1 MLVHCSYLIYFFY
14 VFYRKVGKVL
24 FTIEAKLWN
33 GDNTY
38 DEVRDII
45 APITMISSAALS
57 GARGLAAMAS
67 GHAAEEMKN
76 RGQQTFSMGKVL
88 IPEECPEE
96 TQKVIKVWITDC
108 AVRGHGF
115 FMGSDRIPSL
125 WKVVRLL
132 LYFTKKIFEKL

>member
-1 MLVHCSYLIYFFY
+1 MV
-14 VFYRKVGKVL
+14 YRKVGKVL
-24 FTIEAKLWN
+24 FTVEAKLWN
-33 GDNTY
+33 GDNAY

-76 RGQQTFSMGKVL
+76 RGPQTFSMGKVL

-115 FMGSDRIPSL
+115 YMGSDRTIRISGGPPATFDEENDTQLVESCEAFTI
-125 WKVVRLL
+125 
-132 LYFTKKIFEKL
+132 LY

>member
-1 MLVHCSYLIYFFY
+1 M
-14 VFYRKVGKVL
+14 GKVL
-24 FTIEAKLWN
+24 FTVEAKLWN

-76 RGQQTFSMGKVL
+76 RNQLFSLGKVL

-96 TQKVIKVWITDC
+96 TQKIIKVWITDC
-108 AVRGHGF
+108 AVREHGF
-115 FMGSDRIPSL
+115 FMGHDRT
-125 WKVVRLL
+125 VRVSGGPQATYDEENDTQLIETTEPFVL
-132 LYFTKKIFEKL
+132 MY